1 MDDSINISKKSDSVM
16 FTIRIERDV
25 AEFYDELAAKTNHSR
40 NELIGIALKYAMD
53 KFNIIC

>member
-1 MDDSINISKKSDSVM
+1 MDDSININKKSDSVM

-25 AEFYDELAAKTNHSR
+25 ADFYDELAAKSNHSR

-53 KFNIIC
+53 KFNII